1 MWLRHF
7 LAEDLPQCRT
17 MIYGY
22 DSSLGPESKSIHSI
36 PDYTDSF
43 LEELKKARTTDEAR
57 ALECTL
63 GVYTNICAVQEKE
76 RPIIFIGHNFGG
88 IIIAQ
93 V

>member
-22 DSSLGPESKSIHSI
+22 DSSLKPESRSIHSI

-43 LEELKKARTTDEAR
+43 LEELKKARTTDEVR
-57 ALECTL
+57 AVECTTL
-63 GVYTNICAVQEKE
+63 VVY
-76 RPIIFIGHNFGG
+76 
-88 IIIAQ
+88 
-93 V
+93 